1 MSSGSTKT
9 KERIKATGE
18 VFTPEWLV
26 EEMLDYFP
34 ESEFEDHTKTFLDP
48 ACGNGNLLV
57 GVLIR
62 KVKYGSTP
70 LRALRTIYGVDIM
83 EDNVLECRQRLVDL
97 AASMY
102 SEKKRPKS
110 LERIVAKNIRLG
122 NTLEQSVEE
131 IFS

>member
-1 MSSGSTKT
+1 MRN
-9 KERIKATGE
+9 KERADAHGE
-18 VFTPEWLV
+18 VFTPPWLV
-26 EEMLDYFP
+26 NQMLDALDESYFA
-34 ESEFEDHTKTFLDP
+34 DYKKTFIDP
-48 ACGNGNLLV
+48 ACGNGNI
-57 GVLIR
+57 LIEILRR
-62 KVKYGSTP
+62 KVEYGSTP

-110 LERIVAKNIRLG
+110 LERIAAKNIRLG